1 MFKSSFEH
9 FFFVVVFQTFSERS
23 FFMFR
28 YLCIQD
34 YKKACN
40 SFLDG
45 LKLEPENIEMKNA
58 LRYPLSLWLH

>member
-1 MFKSSFEH
+1 MHSGLQKG
-9 FFFVVVFQTFSERS
+9 
-23 FFMFR
+23 M
-28 YLCIQD
+28 
-34 YKKACN
+34 N